1 MEKVGLASD
10 KMMMDA
16 EGADKNYVPALS
28 EVLFASPLV
37 TPDNTFKLIFKA
49 PETAG
54 NYPYVCTFPGHWRL
68 MNGVMKVV
76 K

>member
-1 MEKVGLASD
+1 
-10 KMMMDA
+10 
-16 EGADKNYVPALS
+16 
-28 EVLFASPLV
+28 VLFSSPLV
-37 TPDNTFKLIFKA
+37 NPDESYSIIFKA
-49 PETAG
+49 PEKTG